1 MIGVN
6 SGSTISLIP
15 KNRIIK
21 MQKYWGLI
29 LILLLSFSC
38 KESGE
43 TTVEKQSLEIASIEV
58 LEKPIVKHFGFNL
71 EEFEVQLDTIKN
83 GDSFGKLMM
92 DHKVDYPKIA
102 KITEEFRD
110 TFDVRKIRVG
120 KPYVILKSKDTMAT
134 AQVFIYEND
143 PINYTVVDL
152 RDSVKAYKEK
162 KQVKYLEK
170 EVSGVITTNLSESLL
185 EQGIDYMVTHNLA
198 NVYAWTIDFS
208 MLQKGDRFKVI
219 YKEKFINDSIY
230 AGSEQ
235 IEAAYFE
242 HNGKPIY
249 AFAYENDSLKSIVDY
264 FDDEANNLRRT
275 FLRMPVEF
283 GRLSSRYNLK
293 RRIRY
298 YGNKIRPHKGTD
310 YAAPVG
316 TPIMATADGTVT
328 ESTRR
333 GGNGKYVKI
342 RHNGTYSTQY
352 LHMKKQKVK
361 RGEFVRQGDV
371 IGWVGMT
378 GNTSGPHVC
387 YRFWKNGRQ
396 VDPLRE
402 ELPKAEPLAE
412 TLQPEYF
419 SYISPLKEQ
428 LDCIAYPEKQEEED
442 VQASDLASLTE

>member
-1 MIGVN
+1 MRILGGVV
-6 SGSTISLIP
+6 L
-15 KNRIIK
+15 
-21 MQKYWGLI
+21 LFAI
-29 LILLLSFSC
+29 LTSC
-38 KESGE
+38 KDDKPLERTE
-43 TTVEKQSLEIASIEV
+43 MDNVEVA
-58 LEKPIVKHFGFNL
+58 IVEAPVAIKKFGFDLSN
-71 EEFEVQLDTIKN
+71 FKVQQDTVKR
-83 GDSFGKLMM
+83 GDSFGELMLQ
-92 DHKVDYPKIA
+92 HKVDYPKIA
-102 KITEEFRD
+102 KISQDFRD

-120 KPYVILKSKDTMAT
+120 KPYFILKSKDTT
-134 AQVFIYEND
+134 ETTQFFIYEND
-143 PINYTVVDL
+143 RINYTVVDL
-152 RDSVKAYKEK
+152 RDSVMAYKDK
-162 KQVKYLEK
+162 KEVKYVER
-170 EVSGVITTNLSESLL
+170 EASGVIETSLSEAILD
-185 EQGIDYMVTHNLA
+185 QGIDYNVTNSLSEI
-198 NVYAWTIDFS
+198 YAWTIDFFR
-208 MLQKGDRFKVI
+208 LQKGDKFKVI
-219 YKEKFINDSIY
+219 YKEKYINDSIY
-230 AGSEQ
+230 AGCEP

-249 AFAYENDSLKSIVDY
+249 AFAYESDSLKNIIDY
-264 FDDEANNLRRT
+264 FDEEANNLRRT
-275 FLRMPVEF
+275 FLRAPVKF
-283 GRLSSRYNLK
+283 SRISSRYNLK

-298 YGNKIRPHKGTD
+298 YGNRIRPHRGTD
-310 YAAPVG
+310 YAAPIG

-412 TLQPEYF
+412 ALRPDYYT
-419 SYISPLKEQ
+419 YITPKKDQ
-428 LDCIAYPEKQEEED
+428 LDCIQFPEPTDSDED
-442 VQASDLASLTE
+442 LITLNQ